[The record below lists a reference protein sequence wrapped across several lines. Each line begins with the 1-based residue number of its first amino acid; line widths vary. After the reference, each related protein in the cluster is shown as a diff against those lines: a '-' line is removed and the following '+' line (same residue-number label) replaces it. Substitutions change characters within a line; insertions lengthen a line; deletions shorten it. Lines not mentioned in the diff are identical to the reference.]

1 MGETQEA
8 KQLARKLGAQ
18 WPPCGKTERRR
29 NISGCKSVKYKV
41 VTPNLSCIGQA
52 IGIFLRSKVVSVE
65 ANKNDIP
72 SNKKRAWK
80 KPEINSNIPAK
91 QTRGGSLGPATQ
103 EDAFYTS

>member
-1 MGETQEA
+1 M
-8 KQLARKLGAQ
+8 
-18 WPPCGKTERRR
+18 
-29 NISGCKSVKYKV
+29 
-41 VTPNLSCIGQA
+41 
-52 IGIFLRSKVVSVE
+52 VSVE